1 MFNKLSWSIVI
12 GLFIGSI
19 ALLFTTNSNFYA
31 LFSFIGIVFSGLGAF
46 LISEKTAK
54 KEHEE
59 KIVLGQISL
68 GKIAHFSYTKWSD
81 SNWGTQIYTKD
92 NHTFLIYD
100 ELTDLEKNEELFL
113 IGYTGGVSGNV
124 YFQLVRANGKKHNYL
139 KSNFNLEK
147 FNKIFEDQKLKIKDN
162 MKVYS

>member
-1 MFNKLSWSIVI
+1 MFNKLSWSIVA

-19 ALLFTTNSNFYA
+19 ILLFTTNSSFYA
-31 LFSFIGIVFSGLGAF
+31 LFSFIGICLSGLGVF
-46 LISEKTAK
+46 LICEKTAK

-68 GKIAHFSYTKWSD
+68 GKITHFSYTKWSD

-92 NHTFLIYD
+92 NHAFLMFD
-100 ELTDLEKNEELFL
+100 DLKDLEKNEEIFL
-113 IGYTGGVSGNV
+113 KGYTGGVSGKT
-124 YFQLVRANGKKHNYL
+124 YFQLVRSNGERYNYL

-147 FNKIFEDQKLKIKDN
+147 FNKIFEDQKLKIKS
-162 MKVYS
+162 KVNVCS